1 VTVPSVSTVTT
12 VPKTHKYRQQT
23 STAGTFDRCIRRIQ
37 TAGDENCISA
47 VPLFRLDL
55 QKRLSGKDA
64 FVQLVVTDRRVRNS
78 DGGAHGGADRH
89 VLPVNTLGSRRAVL
103 IH

>member
-1 VTVPSVSTVTT
+1 
-12 VPKTHKYRQQT
+12 
-23 STAGTFDRCIRRIQ
+23 
-37 TAGDENCISA
+37 
-47 VPLFRLDL
+47 L